1 MTYKSLFIQEYP
13 DRESAT
19 APYDLKAANPAPTFY
34 LDARNS
40 WGSAARFAHERELP
54 VEYVDN
60 CWLLVPVSAALA
72 RDFLSM
78 ADRAD
83 LIEHIQDARWYVINE
98 EEF

>member
-19 APYDLKAANPAPTFY
+19 GPYDRDAANQAPTFF
-34 LDARNS
+34 LDARNL
-40 WGSAARFAHERELP
+40 WGSAGRFAQERNLP
-54 VEYVDN
+54 VDYVDN

-72 RDFLSM
+72 REFLSM
-78 ADRAD
+78 SDRAD
-83 LIEHIQDARWYVINE
+83 LVDRIQDEHWYVINE